1 MKLYTYSMS
10 WFLFAISTLSF
21 ADSIM
26 IYNKTF
32 RDLYVGI
39 YYRFPKIP
47 FIDQK
52 PGQLATSIQCIDA
65 QVSAILERPDRW
77 YGADRMLVFVEDKSL
92 LKEVLLPD
100 ELDALNAKLVG
111 TLQGSTFYI
120 ATDNEGEHYGCTALQ
135 WNAIQQPL
143 QYAQEK
149 MLNMLS
155 AVSKNPYKNKVAYVR
170 KGNELCESEL
180 EYLKNRTLYIKNML
194 EKNNLPNSKKVP
206 SLSIVCSGGG
216 YRAMLYSLGAL
227 KGLQESGILDLSSYL
242 IGLSGST
249 WTIGTWLS
257 SGLSLEAFHDWLIN
271 NIGYQLNDLDDEDFT
286 LMGEVVLTKYC
297 LGQPVGFVDLYG
309 SFIANDLFDSFSN
322 DKNMV
327 HLSEQA
333 PKVTSGQL
341 PLPIYTAISGEDSN
355 AEQLWYE
362 FTPYEV
368 GASWLHAYVPT
379 WAFGRKFK
387 NGVSVTNAP
396 EQPMGTLLG
405 TFGLAIGITVERMFS
420 EANISEKMSSAL
432 LKTIIKKILTH
443 YGDNR
448 PISAEYS
455 NMVFGM
461 SDRIFSGLKIINLV
475 DAGINCNLPY
485 VPVSGMRP
493 DRKADILIFID
504 ASAGNVGDE
513 LKKVEAYAAQHH
525 FPFPRINY
533 AEINKHAVSVFKSDN
548 PEAPIVIY
556 VPRIVDEQ
564 ELATHQADLPELYTC
579 LHNFDIEKCIAD
591 ESCNTFN
598 FSYSPDQARKLTAL
612 GEFNAL
618 MCKDVVLNSMSSY
631 LL

>member
-1 MKLYTYSMS
+1 MKLSTYSMS
-10 WFLFAISTLSF
+10 WFLFAVSTLSC

-26 IYNKTF
+26 VHNKTF

-65 QVSAILERPDRW
+65 QAFVVIERPDRW
-77 YGADRMLVFVEDKSL
+77 YGADRQLVFVEDKSL
-92 LKEVLLPD
+92 LKDTLWPEQ
-100 ELDALNAKLVG
+100 LDALHATFVG
-111 TLQGSTFYI
+111 TLQGSSFYI
-120 ATDNEGEHYGCTALQ
+120 ATDNEGEHYGYTALQ
-135 WNAIQQPL
+135 WNAFQKPL
-143 QYAQEK
+143 YYAQEK
-149 MLNMLS
+149 MLNLLP
-155 AVSKNPYKNKVAYVR
+155 AVSKNPYKNKIAYVR
-170 KGNELCESEL
+170 QGNELCEGEL
-180 EYLKNRTLYIKNML
+180 EYLKNRTLTIKNVL
-194 EKNNLPNSKKVP
+194 EKNNYSPKEKIP
-206 SLSIVCSGGG
+206 TISIVCSGGG
-216 YRAMLYSLGAL
+216 YRAMLYCVGAL
-227 KGLQESGILDLSSYL
+227 KGLQRSGILDLTTYL
-242 IGLSGST
+242 VGLSGST
-249 WTIGTWLS
+249 WAIGTWLS
-257 SGLSLEAFHDWLIN
+257 SGLSLNAFHDWLVD

-297 LGQPVGFVDLYG
+297 VGQPVGFVDLYG

-327 HLSEQA
+327 HLSDQA
-333 PKVTSGQL
+333 SKVTSGQL
-341 PLPIYTAISGEDSN
+341 PLPIYTAISGQDSN

-379 WAFGRKFK
+379 WAFGRRFK
-387 NGVSVTNAP
+387 NGASVTNSP
-396 EQPMGTLLG
+396 EQPLGTLLG

-432 LKTIIKKILTH
+432 LKTIIKKILSH
-443 YGDNR
+443 YGDER

-461 SDRIFSGLKIINLV
+461 ADRIFNDQKIIHLV

-485 VPVSGMRP
+485 VPVSGIRP

-513 LKKVEAYAAQHH
+513 LKKVEAYAAQHNL
-525 FPFPRINY
+525 PFPRIDY
-533 AEINKHAVSVFKSDN
+533 AQINKHAVSIFKSDN
-548 PEAPIVIY
+548 QQAPIVIY
-556 VPRIVDEQ
+556 VPRIVDEYK
-564 ELATHQADLPELYTC
+564 LAIHQADLPELYTC

-598 FSYSPDQARKLTAL
+598 FSYTQEQARKLTAL

-618 MCKDVVLNSMSSY
+618 MCKDVVLNSMSS
-631 LL
+631 